1 MMRRGAV
8 WALLLAPL
16 LLAAATPPAPSP
28 TASGAAA
35 TGAAVAPAAAPAGV
49 GREVLLLT
57 IDGIINPATASFIA
71 EGIAAAQARGA
82 AAVVIEL
89 DTPGGLL
96 ESTKIIVKDLL
107 GAPLPVLV
115 YVGPSGAGAAS
126 AGVFVTMA
134 AHIAAMAPGTTIGA
148 AHPVGGQGEDIGG
161 TLGEKVENFTAALSR
176 SIAEQ
181 RGRNVEWAEKAVRKS
196 VSATEREAV
205 KLKVVDFIADSIA
218 DVLAQA
224 SGRSVEVRGARLTL
238 ALGGAT
244 VVPFEMRI
252 GQRLLDFLAH
262 PNIAYLLMMAGLL
275 GLYVEFTN
283 PGVIFPGVAGVIA
296 LVLALAALQL
306 MPVNWAGVALIGL
319 GVAML
324 VAEAFLPTFGVVGV
338 GGLVAF
344 VLGSLLLFDT
354 PGAVLRV
361 DRGLIAGAAVTLGGF
376 ALVVGWLVVRTQR
389 RRSTVGA
396 EGMLGEIGEV
406 RRAADVGRGLKVFVH
421 GEYWDAVS
429 DDALA
434 AGEAVEVLAV
444 DGLRLRVRRRRAH

>member
-1 MMRRGAV
+1 MRR
-8 WALLLAPL
+8 WLPLALLLAPL
-16 LLAAATPPAPSP
+16 LMAATAVPPSP
-28 TASGAAA
+28 TAVPTANGAAA
-35 TGAAVAPAAAPAGV
+35 SGA

-57 IDGIINPATASFIA
+57 VDGIINPATASFIA
-71 EGIAAAQARGA
+71 EGISAAQARGA
-82 AAVVIEL
+82 AALVIEL

-115 YVGPSGAGAAS
+115 YVAPSGAGAAS

-148 AHPVGGQGEDIGG
+148 AHPVGGQGENIGG
-161 TLGEKVENFTAALSR
+161 TLGEKIENFTAALSR

-205 KLKVVDFIADSIA
+205 KLKVVDFIATSVE
-218 DVLAQA
+218 DVLVQA
-224 SGRSVEVRGARLTL
+224 SGRTVEVRGVRTTL

-244 VVPFEMRI
+244 IVPFEMRV
-252 GQRLLDFLAH
+252 GQRLLDFLAN
-262 PNIAYLLMMAGLL
+262 PNIAYLLLMAGLL

-283 PGVIFPGVAGVIA
+283 PGVIFPGVAGTIA
-296 LVLALAALQL
+296 LLLALAALQL

-344 VLGSLLLFDT
+344 VLGSLLLFNT

-361 DRGLIAGAAVTLGGF
+361 DRGLIAGAAATLGGF

-389 RRSTVGA
+389 GRSSVGA

-406 RRAADVGRGLKVFVH
+406 KRAADAGRGLKVFVH
-421 GEYWDAVS
+421 GEYWDATTE
-429 DDALA
+429 DALA
-434 AGEAVEVLAV
+434 VGEPIEVLAV
-444 DGLRLRVRRRRAH
+444 EGLRLRVRRHAK